1 MAKERN
7 DNFKYEIDKDF
18 DFIIEEGSNTSINV
32 RKISW
37 NDRPF
42 KLDIRKYSYK
52 DGEENMMKGVSLKE
66 ESASTLAEVLVD
78 NGYGDTRKLIK
89 SLRDRDGFDESLLDK
104 SIEIVDDSE
113 EEYYDPKELL
123 YSSSESEE
131 E

>member
-1 MAKERN
+1 MARERK
-7 DNFKYEIDKDF
+7 DNFKYEIAEGF
-18 DFIIEEGSNTSINV
+18 DYIIEEGSNTSINV

-66 ESASTLAEVLVD
+66 EGANTLAEVLVST
-78 NGYGDTRKLIK
+78 GYGNTRNIIK
-89 SLRDRDGFDESLLDK
+89 ALRDRDDFDESLLDK
-104 SIEIVDDSE
+104 SVEIIDDDE

-123 YSSSESEE
+123 YSSED
-131 E
+131 

>member
-1 MAKERN
+1 MARERK
-7 DNFKYEIDKDF
+7 DNFKYEIAEGF
-18 DFIIEEGSNTSINV
+18 DYIIEEGSNTSINV

-66 ESASTLAEVLVD
+66 EGADTLAEVLVST
-78 NGYGDTRKLIK
+78 GYGNTRNIIK
-89 SLRDRDGFDESLLDK
+89 ALRERDDFDESLLDK
-104 SIEIVDDSE
+104 SVEIIDDEDE

-123 YSSSESEE
+123 YSSED
-131 E
+131 